1 VKRHAVIVRE
11 GSLLRAAGIGLS
23 AIGLGL
29 FFFLVCL
36 GISFFNHNGLAERV
50 DASLKKQTEDLSAA
64 IKDGQRPDRTDEV
77 MAKLDDAVRSLRS
90 RIDDYNASTSQS
102 IAHQL
107 DVIQAQI
114 YDLKSRSPIIV
125 PPKTDKDDPKIIQTE
140 VTVSS
145 LPMWPTSAELSTSVS
160 GGAAA
165 RPSGLRRFRRS
176 KDPRDTSLSVIDG
189 AGPYDPYRRSCCDVD
204 SRNDFFTRG

>member
-140 VTVSS
+140 VTVFIS
-145 LPMWPTSAELSTSVS
+145 PNVANLSGALDKCIWW
-160 GGAAA
+160 GGGKTQRTETVPPQQ
-165 RPSGLRRFRRS
+165 RP
-176 KDPRDTSLSVIDG
+176 PRYQPLGDRWGRPL
-189 AGPYDPYRRSCCDVD
+189 
-204 SRNDFFTRG
+204 